1 MAKTLLALTKAP
13 AADHAWLKAT
23 KTPLKKTTRP
33 RPDQKAQPDTS
44 ALDQAEMECQ
54 ESVAGDGITHQDNEG
69 ADGRS
74 AGEERDDDGSWQ
86 TVLTVH
92 QKKAL
97 AKARKKLTTTEGD
110 YDFMSPT
117 SKSLSQPTSQ
127 RRPQKRKLPPLSK
140 EDFKIIVRPSQGLPI
155 RELTATQIADT
166 VVNACQGTIRGS
178 QFSLWLKPG
187 SNIFIIS
194 TSNQDMDDITRKIL
208 SLTFNGRLHAVNV
221 YAAVGD
227 ST

>member
-140 EDFKIIVRPSQGLPI
+140 EDFKIILGNQVDTAERKRHKARSLEKRKKHHELGAPKSQPTSCPKSRSSTPTRTPGVAGGSTQQQVSRAAGGGVRGNP
-155 RELTATQIADT
+155 
-166 VVNACQGTIRGS
+166 N
-178 QFSLWLKPG
+178 
-187 SNIFIIS
+187 NI
-194 TSNQDMDDITRKIL
+194 TP
-208 SLTFNGRLHAVNV
+208 
-221 YAAVGD
+221 
-227 ST
+227 